1 MKRIN
6 ILSKNNTY
14 KNFKGKI
21 ICIFNYIYKLN
32 IKFFLISILISII
45 YIFFI
50 IKYLN
55 SSNHINIGYYCRSI
69 KYGGVERV
77 MAQLINYLSNGN
89 KLINYLLTIKG
100 ILPDEYPIANNTI
113 RISLQN
119 QNISIFEAIEK
130 YHIDILIYNFYE
142 KKEIEK
148 LNKLNNTKVIFYD
161 HSSYFYWLYLN
172 VHNFTNSFYNLYKES
187 KYVISL
193 IPVENN
199 YLFKKWGINSILMDN
214 PTTFE
219 YNYVTPSELK
229 EKNIIMVGRADD
241 QIKRF
246 DLGIKS
252 MKVILKDIP
261 NCEMNIVSAHNNH
274 YQRLIEKLNLNE
286 HVRFVGFK
294 KNVETYFKNS
304 SLHIMPSLAEAYPLV
319 LGEAKI
325 FGVPTILCGL
335 DYISLA
341 KGGNII
347 IYDDNPIIIAKEAIK
362 ILKDDKY
369 RMLLGKEARE
379 SMKNHTNKIIANKW
393 FNIIKSVYK
402 GDNKS
407 YHKVSEKDNKLSDEE
422 RDIILNNQYKLFIKR
437 NPKFKNLTFQNFID
451 FNF

>member
-1 MKRIN
+1 MERMN
-6 ILSKNNTY
+6 ILLQNNTC
-14 KNFKGKI
+14 KTFKGKNI
-21 ICIFNYIYKLN
+21 YIFYYIYKFN
-32 IKFFLISILISII
+32 FKIFLISILISII

-294 KNVETYFKNS
+294 KKVETYFKNS

-369 RMLLGKEARE
+369 RLLLGKKARE
-379 SMKNHTNKIIANKW
+379 SMKNHSNKIIANKW
-393 FNIIKSVYK
+393 FNIIQSVYK

-407 YHKVSEKDNKLSDEE
+407 YHKVSENDNKLSDKE

-437 NPKFKNLTFQNFID
+437 KPRFRNLTYQNFID

>member
-32 IKFFLISILISII
+32 IKFFLISILISVI

-89 KLINYLLTIKG
+89 KLINYLLTIEG

-119 QNISIFEAIEK
+119 QKISIFEAIEK

-241 QIKRF
+241 KIKRF

-294 KNVETYFKNS
+294 KKVETYFKNS

-407 YHKVSEKDNKLSDEE
+407 YHKVSENDNKLSDKE

>member
-89 KLINYLLTIKG
+89 KLINYLLTIEG

-119 QNISIFEAIEK
+119 QKISIFEAIEK

-241 QIKRF
+241 KIKRF

-294 KNVETYFKNS
+294 KKVETYFKNS

-407 YHKVSEKDNKLSDEE
+407 YHKVSENDNKLSDKE

>member
-6 ILSKNNTY
+6 ILLKNNTY

-241 QIKRF
+241 KIKRF

-294 KNVETYFKNS
+294 KKVETYFKNS

-407 YHKVSEKDNKLSDEE
+407 YHKVSENDNKLSDKE

>member
-32 IKFFLISILISII
+32 IKFFLISILISVI

-89 KLINYLLTIKG
+89 KLINYLLTIEG

-119 QNISIFEAIEK
+119 QKISIFEAIEK

-229 EKNIIMVGRADD
+229 EKIIIMVGRADD
-241 QIKRF
+241 KIKRF

-294 KNVETYFKNS
+294 KKVETYFKNS

-407 YHKVSEKDNKLSDEE
+407 YHKVSENDNKLSDKE

>member
-100 ILPDEYPIANNTI
+100 ILPDEYPIPNNTI

-148 LNKLNNTKVIFYD
+148 LNKLKNTKVIFYD
-161 HSSYFYWLYLN
+161 HSSYFYWIYLN
-172 VHNFTNSFYNLYKES
+172 VHNFTNTFYNLYKES

-193 IPVENN
+193 IPVENY

-229 EKNIIMVGRADD
+229 EKNIIMVGRAHDK
-241 QIKRF
+241 IKRF

-274 YQRLIEKLNLNE
+274 YQRLIEKLNLSE

-294 KNVETYFKNS
+294 KKIQTYFKNS
-304 SLHIMPSLAEAYPLV
+304 SLHIMPSLAEAYPMV

-369 RMLLGKEARE
+369 RMLLGKKARE
-379 SMKNHTNKIIANKW
+379 SMKDHTNKIIANKW

-402 GDNKS
+402 EDNKS
-407 YHKVSEKDNKLSDEE
+407 FHKVSENDNKLSDEE

>member
-1 MKRIN
+1 MS
-6 ILSKNNTY
+6 SKNNSCKY
-14 KNFKGKI
+14 FKGAI
-21 ICIFNYIYKLN
+21 LCIFNYIYKLN
-32 IKFFLISILISII
+32 IKFFLISILIIII
-45 YIFFI
+45 YIFLFCNI
-50 IKYLN
+50 INLN
-55 SSNHINIGYYCRSI
+55 SSNHINIGYYCRCI
-69 KYGGVERV
+69 KYGGIERV
-77 MAQLINYLSNGN
+77 MAQLINYLSNEN
-89 KLINYLLTIKG
+89 KFINYLLTIQG
-100 ILPDEYPIANNTI
+100 ILTDEYSIPNKTI

-130 YHIDILIYNFYE
+130 YHIDILIYNFYV
-142 KKEIEK
+142 KKDIEK

-161 HSSYFYWLYLN
+161 HSSYFCWLYLN
-172 VHNFTNSFYNLYKES
+172 VHNITNSFYNLYKES

-229 EKNIIMVGRADD
+229 EKNIIMVGRSNDK
-241 QIKRF
+241 IKRF
-246 DLGIKS
+246 DLGIKA

-261 NCEMNIVSAHNNH
+261 NCEMNIVSTHNKH
-274 YQRLIEKLNLNE
+274 YQRLIEKLNLSE

-294 KNVETYFKNS
+294 KQVETYFKNS
-304 SLHIMPSLAEAYPLV
+304 SLHIMPSLAEAYPMV

-407 YHKVSEKDNKLSDEE
+407 YHKVSENDNKLSDEE

-437 NPKFKNLTFQNFID
+437 NPKFRNLTFQNFID

>member
-32 IKFFLISILISII
+32 IKFFLISILISVI

-89 KLINYLLTIKG
+89 KLINYLLTIEG

-119 QNISIFEAIEK
+119 QKISIFEAIEK

-294 KNVETYFKNS
+294 KKVETYFKNS

-407 YHKVSEKDNKLSDEE
+407 YHKVSENDNKLSDEE

>member
-1 MKRIN
+1 M
-6 ILSKNNTY
+6 
-14 KNFKGKI
+14 
-21 ICIFNYIYKLN
+21 
-32 IKFFLISILISII
+32 
-45 YIFFI
+45 
-50 IKYLN
+50 
-55 SSNHINIGYYCRSI
+55 
-69 KYGGVERV
+69 
-77 MAQLINYLSNGN
+77 
-89 KLINYLLTIKG
+89 
-100 ILPDEYPIANNTI
+100 
-113 RISLQN
+113 
-119 QNISIFEAIEK
+119 
-130 YHIDILIYNFYE
+130 
-142 KKEIEK
+142 
-148 LNKLNNTKVIFYD
+148 NNTKVIFYD

-187 KYVISL
+187 KFVISL
-193 IPVENN
+193 IPVEND

-219 YNYVTPSELK
+219 YDYVTPSELK
-229 EKNIIMVGRADD
+229 EKNIIMVGRGNDK
-241 QIKRF
+241 IKRF
-246 DLGIKS
+246 DLGIKA

-274 YQRLIEKLNLNE
+274 YQRLIEKLNLSE

-294 KNVETYFKNS
+294 TKVETYFKNS
-304 SLHIMPSLAEAYPLV
+304 SLHIMPSLAEAYPMV

-335 DYISLA
+335 DYLTLA
-341 KGGNII
+341 KSGNII

-407 YHKVSEKDNKLSDEE
+407 YHKVSENDNKLSDKE